1 MALRKIRGK
10 IRVFRSHIGSRGLTS
25 KQARQGEGSCLD
37 QLDLTIIL
45 VGDDRSL
52 FLLDIAS
59 LAAVK
64 GASQKILATLTSQ
77 PQSGV
82 TVCQQVAGAN
92 GCVDSTRTIFGIQGS
107 AWHVINSQQIRTPC
121 QDAYSRQSSHSG
133 VPLYKQN
140 VYWGNWEIYDMIYT
154 RLLRTRVLE
163 HLHYK

>member
-1 MALRKIRGK
+1 M
-10 IRVFRSHIGSRGLTS
+10 
-25 KQARQGEGSCLD
+25 
-37 QLDLTIIL
+37 
-45 VGDDRSL
+45 

-107 AWHVINSQQIRTPC
+107 AWHVINSQQFRTPC
-121 QDAYSRQSSHSG
+121 QELRLILSRCILEAIVAFRGS
-133 VPLYKQN
+133 PLQA
-140 VYWGNWEIYDMIYT
+140 E
-154 RLLRTRVLE
+154 RVLGKLGNLRYDLYTSTS
-163 HLHYK
+163 HQGT